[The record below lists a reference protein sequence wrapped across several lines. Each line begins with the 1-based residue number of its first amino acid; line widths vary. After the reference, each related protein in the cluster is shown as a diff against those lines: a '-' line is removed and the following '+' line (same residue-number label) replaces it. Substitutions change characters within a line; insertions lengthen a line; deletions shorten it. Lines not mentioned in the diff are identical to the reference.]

1 LRGQLVDD
9 SIVALVGFL
18 LTFAGIGLGTNF
30 RDMSKQ
36 ACARSL

>member
-1 LRGQLVDD
+1 MTA
-9 SIVALVGFL
+9 SSPLVGFL